1 MTAADPTVPEPTVPG
16 PTHACV
22 RCGRPVALAVA
33 MCDRCN
39 PLGLADPAASQV
51 HGTVFL
57 AIGLA
62 VVLLAVFARLV
73 VSGIGP
79 FQASVAGVAPSASGL
94 NVTLTVT
101 NQGSRTG
108 SSTCRVHDGG
118 AQMSDATAYFLSP
131 PIEPGATITFTRE
144 TSALGALSAAG
155 LTVDCATP

>member
-1 MTAADPTVPEPTVPG
+1 MTAADPIVPE

-22 RCGRPVALAVA
+22 RCGRPVALSMG

-57 AIGLA
+57 AIGIGIAGLA
-62 VVLLAVFARLV
+62 IAARLAL
-73 VSGIGP
+73 SGIGP
-79 FQASVAGVAPSASGL
+79 FAATVAGVAPTTNGL

-108 SSTCRVHDGG
+108 SSTCRIHSGV
-118 AQMSDATAYFLSP
+118 ALTSDATAYFLSP
-131 PIEPGATITFTRE
+131 PIEPGTTVTFTRE
-144 TSALGALSAAG
+144 TSALGTGSGAG
-155 LTVDCATP
+155 LVVDCATP